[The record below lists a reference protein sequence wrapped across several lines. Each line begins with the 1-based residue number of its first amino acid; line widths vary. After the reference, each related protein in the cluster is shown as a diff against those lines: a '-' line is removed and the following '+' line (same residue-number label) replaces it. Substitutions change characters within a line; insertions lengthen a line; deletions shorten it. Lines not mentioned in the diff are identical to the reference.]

1 MQEINQHYPL
11 YAQRIPYLLITL
23 VLAIFHSPQ
32 VFSNDQQNLKALRER
47 IQSLQKDLTSKETLK
62 QDTSNALRET
72 ERAIANISSKLT
84 KLLEED
90 RQAIENYKQL
100 QVQYQHT
107 ANEIKIELNRLEK
120 LLYQHYIG
128 SQQNHLQLA
137 LYQQNLNQ
145 ITRNFYYYNRLSQ
158 ARAESIKNLQINQDK
173 IETLIQISRQKKD
186 EITAIQTEYF
196 NQRKKLEQEK
206 NKHRTMLTQVSGQI
220 AKQQEEIGRLK
231 DDEQRLSRLI
241 SEINKTIVREKS
253 ENILAN
259 NKLPDAITTNAP
271 FLSLK
276 GKLNLPVRGK
286 IINTFGDQRANK
298 QLTWKGLFIGSL
310 DGSEVKAIA
319 AGKVVFA
326 DWLRGFGHLI
336 ILDHG
341 SGYMSLYGNNATLH
355 KKIGDTIRGGDTIA
369 TVGNSGGNTDSG
381 LYFELRLKGKP
392 FDPLTWIKIE

>member
-1 MQEINQHYPL
+1 M
-11 YAQRIPYLLITL
+11 
-23 VLAIFHSPQ
+23 LAIFHSPQ

-107 ANEIKIELNRLEK
+107 ANEIKIERNRLEK

-206 NKHRTMLTQVSGQI
+206 NKHLTMLTQVSGQI